1 MKIASEFSPNW
12 ERRMPPWMAVVAGLR
27 VFPVVLAVFA
37 ILASPANKKPG
48 RKAGPGDIPSDLLAT
63 SLTWLASRPAQ
74 KTTEHSA
81 SRQDQPWRQPR
92 FRLSG
97 HGWLKPVSSP
107 RTGSPT

>member
-27 VFPVVLAVFA
+27 GFPVVVLAVFA
-37 ILASPANKKPG
+37 IGPSPANKKPG
-48 RKAGPGDIPSDLLAT
+48 RKAGPGEIPSDLLAT

-74 KTTEHSA
+74 KTTEHLA
-81 SRQDQPWRQPR
+81 SRQDRPWRQPR

-97 HGWLKPVSSP
+97 RRWLKP
-107 RTGSPT
+107 